1 MNLLNELVKQTTIYQ
16 RLQRDLS
23 MANNEYDKLLFKY
36 EEQHRDL
43 SLRNEDIDKLTD
55 NIKHNKTNARKIYKL
70 TKDKDIRK
78 LCNKILKGEK

>member
-1 MNLLNELVKQTTIYQ
+1 MNLLNDLVKQTTIYQ
-16 RLQRDLS
+16 KLQRDLS
-23 MANNEYDKLLFKY
+23 VANNEYDKLLFKY
-36 EEQHRDL
+36 EEQSKCL

-78 LCNKILKGEK
+78 LCNKIIKGEK